1 MTFRACVR
9 RLGGKLEEVVA
20 QLKRLCDV
28 VDDVV
33 LEIVDDNAPFVLLP
47 VGQTTPEVLIID
59 LIGGFKTA
67 YEISLKAKGSRRQQ

>member
-9 RLGGKLEEVVA
+9 RLGGKLKEVVA

-33 LEIVDDNAPFVLLP
+33 LEIVDDNAPFILLP
-47 VGQTTPEVLIID
+47 VGQATPEDVIIRLASIRLD
-59 LIGGFKTA
+59 
-67 YEISLKAKGSRRQQ
+67 